1 MAIDRR
7 ILAINADGNPVIYEP
22 GAKLNAVASTT
33 ALITNENNPELKKVT
48 GKKINFISGFRVAFK
63 IISTKAIANNA
74 FGVAM
79 YIDLMR

>member
-1 MAIDRR
+1 MAIDKR
-7 ILAINADGNPVIYEP
+7 ILAINADGNPEIYEP

-33 ALITNENNPELKKVT
+33 ALMTNENNPKLKNVT

-79 YIDLMR
+79 YIDFIR

>member
-1 MAIDRR
+1 MAIDKR

-33 ALITNENNPELKKVT
+33 ALMTNENNPKLKNVT

-79 YIDLMR
+79 YIDHMR

>member
-1 MAIDRR
+1 MAIDKR

-33 ALITNENNPELKKVT
+33 ALIINENNPKLKNVT

-63 IISTKAIANNA
+63 ITHSVSQCI
-74 FGVAM
+74 
-79 YIDLMR
+79 

>member
-1 MAIDRR
+1 LAIDKR

-33 ALITNENNPELKKVT
+33 ALMTNENNPKLKNVT
-48 GKKINFISGFRVAFK
+48 GKKINFINGFRVAFK

-79 YIDLMR
+79 YIDLIR

>member
-33 ALITNENNPELKKVT
+33 ALMTNENNPKLKNVT

-79 YIDLMR
+79 YIDLIR

>member
-1 MAIDRR
+1 LAIDKR

-33 ALITNENNPELKKVT
+33 ALMTNENNPKLKNVT

-63 IISTKAIANNA
+63 IISTEAIANNA

>member
-33 ALITNENNPELKKVT
+33 ALMTNENNPKLKNVT
-48 GKKINFISGFRVAFK
+48 GKKINLISGFRVAFK

-79 YIDLMR
+79 YIDLIR

>member
-1 MAIDRR
+1 MAIDQR

-33 ALITNENNPELKKVT
+33 ALMTNENNPKLKNVT

-79 YIDLMR
+79 YIDLIR

>member
-1 MAIDRR
+1 MAIDKR

-33 ALITNENNPELKKVT
+33 ALMTNENNPKLKNVT

-79 YIDLMR
+79 YIDPMR

>member
-1 MAIDRR
+1 MAIDKR
-7 ILAINADGNPVIYEP
+7 ILAINAYGNPVIYEP

-33 ALITNENNPELKKVT
+33 ALMTNENNPKLKNVT

-79 YIDLMR
+79 YIDLIR

>member
-1 MAIDRR
+1 LAIDKR
-7 ILAINADGNPVIYEP
+7 ILAINADGNPEIYEP

-33 ALITNENNPELKKVT
+33 ALMTNENNPKLKNVT

-79 YIDLMR
+79 YIDLIR

>member
-1 MAIDRR
+1 MAIDKRM
-7 ILAINADGNPVIYEP
+7 LAINADGNPVIYEP

-33 ALITNENNPELKKVT
+33 ALMTNENNPKLKNVT

-79 YIDLMR
+79 YIDLIR

>member
-33 ALITNENNPELKKVT
+33 ALITNENNPKLKKVT
-48 GKKINFISGFRVAFK
+48 GKKINFISGFRVAFR

>member
-33 ALITNENNPELKKVT
+33 ALMTNENNPKLKNVT

>member
-1 MAIDRR
+1 LAIDKR

-33 ALITNENNPELKKVT
+33 ALMTNENNPKLKNVT

-79 YIDLMR
+79 YIDLIR

>member
-1 MAIDRR
+1 LAIDKR

-33 ALITNENNPELKKVT
+33 ALMTNENNPKLKNVT

-79 YIDLMR
+79 YIDPMR

>member
-1 MAIDRR
+1 MAIDKR

-33 ALITNENNPELKKVT
+33 ALMTNENNPKLKNVT

-63 IISTKAIANNA
+63 IISTKAIVNNA

-79 YIDLMR
+79 YIDLIR

>member
-1 MAIDRR
+1 MAIDKR

-33 ALITNENNPELKKVT
+33 ALMTNENNPKLKNVT

-79 YIDLMR
+79 YIDLIR

>member
-33 ALITNENNPELKKVT
+33 ALITNENNPKLKNVT
-48 GKKINFISGFRVAFK
+48 GKKINFISGSRVAFK

>member
-1 MAIDRR
+1 LAIDKR

-33 ALITNENNPELKKVT
+33 ALMTNENNPKLKNVT
-48 GKKINFISGFRVAFK
+48 GKKINFISGFKVAFK

-79 YIDLMR
+79 YIDLIR